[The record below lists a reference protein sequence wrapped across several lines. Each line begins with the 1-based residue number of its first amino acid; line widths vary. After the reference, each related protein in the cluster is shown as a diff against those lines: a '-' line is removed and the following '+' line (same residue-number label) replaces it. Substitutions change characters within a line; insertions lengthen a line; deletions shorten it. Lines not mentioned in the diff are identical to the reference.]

1 MCPHC
6 SSGQTGQTSQDNIPD
21 TTWDLCG
28 NPSALRLPGASSPTD
43 CHYCYCCHCR
53 CHCCCYCCHCC
64 CRAKLDSNAALTEFC
79 ADLEA
84 AVIETI
90 EAGKVTK
97 DLAICIHGTTKV
109 TPDQY
114 LNTEAFMEAISATFQ
129 QKRSAKA
136 KM

>member
-1 MCPHC
+1 VFDF
-6 SSGQTGQTSQDNIPD
+6 S
-21 TTWDLCG
+21 
-28 NPSALRLPGASSPTD
+28 
-43 CHYCYCCHCR
+43 
-53 CHCCCYCCHCC
+53 
-64 CRAKLDSNAALTEFC
+64 CRAKLDNNAALAEFC

-90 EAGKVTK
+90 EQGKMTK
-97 DLAICIHGTTKV
+97 DLAICVHGTTKV

-129 QKRSAKA
+129 QKRQAKS